1 LIPESTVSLI
11 LETARIEEVIDEYV
25 HLRRRG
31 ANLVGLCPF
40 HSEKTPSFTVSPLK
54 GFYKCFGCGAA
65 GNVVKFLMEYEHY
78 TYIEA
83 LRYLARK
90 YNIEIEEREP
100 TEEEIQKANEKE
112 SLYSVNAMAAE
123 FFKTQLWETPEGRNI
138 GLSYFEERGFQ
149 HPIIQRFQLGYSP
162 MQKDALYIYALSKG
176 FDPDYIEKAGLII
189 KHGNEYID
197 RFFNRVIFPI
207 HNQSG
212 RIIGFGGRILTN
224 DKLFPKYINTPE
236 TEIYH
241 KSNVLYGFYQAR
253 KQIADANNCYLVE
266 GYTDVISMN
275 QIGVSNV
282 VASSG
287 TSLTPG
293 QIHLIKRYTP
303 NVTILYD
310 GDTAGIKASFRGID
324 MILQEGMNVR
334 IVLFP
339 KDHDPDS
346 FARSHRTEEVV
357 SFITEKAQHF
367 IGFKTNVLLDETQ
380 NDPIKRSALIK
391 EILDSIALVP
401 SSIARSEFIK
411 YTSETLNIPEQ
422 TLLYELNK
430 ILSRKYKN
438 FKPEPQP
445 LSPPN
450 LQIDSNQ
457 EIAEERNI
465 THQEYN
471 IIRLL
476 LNHGEKNFEFQ
487 FDDESGQQQFMKV
500 NTSHFIVS
508 ELIEDD
514 YEFSSPVLQKLY
526 QEYKA
531 AFEKNIIL
539 PEKYFI
545 NHPDEEIANI
555 AMNFLASNY
564 QISENWFKQKGIFT
578 PKEIDKLKDLVIN
591 SVYNLRLRRI
601 ELEINKVQQELQRAD
616 WEEAWNLLKQLNDL
630 NVSKSQISKKLG
642 RIILK

>member
-1 LIPESTVSLI
+1 MIPESTVSLI
-11 LETARIEEVIDEYV
+11 LETARIEEVIGEYV

-78 TYIEA
+78 TYIES

>member
-11 LETARIEEVIDEYV
+11 LETARIEEVIGEYV

>member
-1 LIPESTVSLI
+1 MIPESTVSLI
-11 LETARIEEVIDEYV
+11 LETARIEEVIGEYV

-578 PKEIDKLKDLVIN
+578 PKEIDK
-591 SVYNLRLRRI
+591 
-601 ELEINKVQQELQRAD
+601 
-616 WEEAWNLLKQLNDL
+616 
-630 NVSKSQISKKLG
+630 
-642 RIILK
+642 

>member
-1 LIPESTVSLI
+1 MIPEATISLI
-11 LETARIEEVIDEYV
+11 IETARIEEVIGEFV
-25 HLRRRG
+25 NLRRRG

-40 HSEKTPSFTVSPLK
+40 HNEKTPSFTVSPVK

-78 TYIEA
+78 TYSEA
-83 LRYLARK
+83 LKYLARK

-100 TEEEIQKANEKE
+100 SAEEIQKANEKE
-112 SLYSVNAMAAE
+112 SLYTVNAMAAE
-123 FFKTQLWETPEGRNI
+123 FFKTQLWETPEGKNI

-149 HPIIQRFQLGYSP
+149 YPIIQKFQLGYSP
-162 MQKDALYIYALSKG
+162 MQKDALYLYALSKG
-176 FDPDYIEKAGLII
+176 FKPEQLDKAGLII

-224 DKLFPKYINTPE
+224 DKSLPKYINTPE

-253 KQIADANNCYLVE
+253 KSIADLNNCYLVE
-266 GYTDVISMN
+266 GYTDVISLN
-275 QIGVSNV
+275 QIGISNV
-282 VASSG
+282 VASAG
-287 TSLTPG
+287 TSLTSG
-293 QIHLIKRYTP
+293 QIHHIKRYTP
-303 NVTILYD
+303 NITILYD
-310 GDTAGIKASFRGID
+310 GDLAGIKATFRGID

-334 IVLFP
+334 VVLFP
-339 KDHDPDS
+339 EGNDPDS
-346 FARSHRTEEVV
+346 FARSHRAEEVV

-367 IGFKTNVLLDETQ
+367 IGFKTNILLQETQ
-380 NDPIKRSALIK
+380 NDPLKRSALIR
-391 EILDSIALVP
+391 EILESIALVP
-401 SSIARSEFIK
+401 NSITRAEFIK
-411 YTSETLNIPEQ
+411 YTSEILNVPEQ
-422 TLLYELNK
+422 TLLFELNK
-430 ILSRKYKN
+430 ILSKN
-438 FKPEPQP
+438 YSKTTPEQQLP
-445 LSPPN
+445 SPTN
-450 LQIDSNQ
+450 LQIELNQ

-476 LNHGEKNFEFQ
+476 LNHGEKDFEFK
-487 FDDESGQQQFMKV
+487 FDDENGQQQSMKV

-514 YEFSSPVLQKLY
+514 YEFSVPLLEKIY
-526 QEYKA
+526 EEYKT
-531 AFEKNIIL
+531 AFQNNIIL
-539 PEKYFI
+539 PEKHFI
-545 NHPDEEIANI
+545 QHPDEEIAEM
-555 AMNFLASNY
+555 AMDLVVSNY

-578 PKEIDKLKDLVIN
+578 PKEEDILKDIVIN

-601 ELEINKVQQELQRAD
+601 EVEIGKLQQELQKAE
-616 WEEAWNLLKQLNDL
+616 WEDAWDLLRRLTELN
-630 NVSKSQISKKLG
+630 NSKTQISNKLG

>member
-11 LETARIEEVIDEYV
+11 LETARIEEVIGEYV

-224 DKLFPKYINTPE
+224 DKLFPKYIDTPE